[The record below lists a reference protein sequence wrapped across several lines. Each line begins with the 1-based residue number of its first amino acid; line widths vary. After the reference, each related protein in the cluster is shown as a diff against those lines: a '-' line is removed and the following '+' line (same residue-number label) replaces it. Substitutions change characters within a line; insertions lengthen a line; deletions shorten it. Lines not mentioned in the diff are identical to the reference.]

1 MSRLTFI
8 DMEKPIAGRIKSSG
22 VVSEFSKV
30 TDAKISEKYDY
41 MDTVS
46 GVFYKANE
54 IEFQEPEH
62 FYGQICQDPELTKKF
77 RELHKELVD
86 RVIEFCNKNSVE
98 IDDFYLH
105 ADGIRGSIPYGSWQ
119 ACTDSGF
126 EMYRQED
133 IENENVDPFLY
144 SI

>member
-1 MSRLTFI
+1 
-8 DMEKPIAGRIKSSG
+8 MEKPITGKIKATG
-22 VVSEFSKV
+22 VVREFSKV
-30 TDAKISEKYDY
+30 TNAIISEKYDY

-46 GVFYKANE
+46 GLFYRADE
-54 IEFQEPEH
+54 IELQEHKEDKEI
-62 FYGQICQDPELTKKF
+62 YGQICQDPELTKKF
-77 RELHKELVD
+77 RDLHKELVD

-105 ADGIRGSIPYGSWQ
+105 ADGMRGSIPYGSWQ

-126 EMYRQED
+126 EMYRNED